1 MVATTF
7 DQKLFD
13 RICERMAEGE
23 SLRAICKTKD
33 YPAKRTVLRWV
44 ASDEELQKQYA
55 KAQMDRI
62 DHYAEQIVD
71 IADECR
77 VGKKVTTKANGDVET
92 VEVDMVERARVQ
104 IDARKWICARMNPKK
119 YGDRVLNE
127 HMGEGGGAVI
137 HKVEFEIVDPQD
149 PGSSQA

>member
-1 MVATTF
+1 MTATVFT
-7 DQKLFD
+7 QEIFD

-23 SLRAICKTKD
+23 SLRAICKTKGF
-33 YPAKRTVLRWV
+33 PAKRTVMRWV
-44 ASDEELQKQYA
+44 ENDEALQKQYA

-92 VEVDMVERARVQ
+92 VEVDMVERAKVQ
-104 IDARKWICARMNPKK
+104 IDARKWICARMAPKK

-127 HMGEGGGAVI
+127 HAGADGGPLVV
-137 HKVEFEIVDPQD
+137 KIVRFGDD
-149 PGSSQA
+149 GNA